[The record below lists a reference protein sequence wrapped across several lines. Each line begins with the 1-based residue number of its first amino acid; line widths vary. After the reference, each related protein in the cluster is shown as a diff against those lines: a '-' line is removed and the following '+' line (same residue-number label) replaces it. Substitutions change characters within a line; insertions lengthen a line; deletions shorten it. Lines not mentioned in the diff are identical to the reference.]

1 MGGQGQ
7 PYQGDRR
14 RVMEGCVASS
24 GSSPCAFTT
33 RACVLAAVIILNLL
47 NRLQG
52 INKRPLAQS
61 FSVETSDECTCG
73 LGYELCTAGLFSIEP
88 HDISTRELP
97 RPHSGRFSAKLTVAI
112 SCRLM

>member
-1 MGGQGQ
+1 
-7 PYQGDRR
+7 
-14 RVMEGCVASS
+14 MEGCVASS

-47 NRLQG
+47 NRLRG

-61 FSVETSDECTCG
+61 FSVETSDECPCG
-73 LGYELCTAGLFSIEP
+73 LGHELCTAGLFSIEP
-88 HDISTRELP
+88 HDISTHELP

>member
-47 NRLQG
+47 NRFNTFAKICELE
-52 INKRPLAQS
+52 RA
-61 FSVETSDECTCG
+61 SVVDLS
-73 LGYELCTAGLFSIEP
+73 
-88 HDISTRELP
+88 
-97 RPHSGRFSAKLTVAI
+97 
-112 SCRLM
+112 